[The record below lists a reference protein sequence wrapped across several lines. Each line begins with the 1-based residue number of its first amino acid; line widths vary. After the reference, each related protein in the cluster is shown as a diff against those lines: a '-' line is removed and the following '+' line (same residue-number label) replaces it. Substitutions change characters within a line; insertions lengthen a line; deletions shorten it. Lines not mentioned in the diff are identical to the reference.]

1 MASAAAMGFRMRM
14 RPVLTLAFLAFLL
27 PVLRADTYFVTIAG
41 LGGTPEYEKQF
52 EQWAAEVNRALLVN
66 GPACHVTTLKGAGA
80 TKSAINDLLGR
91 MAAEVKPDDAFTL
104 LLIGHGTYD
113 GTNYKFNVPGPDITA
128 EELAALVDRIPASR
142 QLVVNTTSASGAS
155 LPALAK
161 KGRVVITATK
171 SGTEKNVTIFARYW
185 IEAIENLTA
194 DTDKNGSVSALEA
207 YRYAQSKTAA
217 YFQNEKLL
225 ATEHAMLDDTGAK
238 DGVRDPSP
246 ANAQGQRAA
255 AFWLIKPPA
264 NAAIASNPQKQKL
277 LARKEELEASI
288 DRLKY
293 KKAAMPPDEYK
304 KQLSA
309 LLLDL
314 ARTQAEIDQ

>member
-1 MASAAAMGFRMRM
+1 MKRRRDGEGVIYR
-14 RPVLTLAFLAFLL
+14 TLLLFCLLAISSSL
-27 PVLRADTYFVTIAG
+27 LRADSYFVTIAG

-52 EQWAAEVNRALLVN
+52 EQWAAEINHALTVN
-66 GPACHVTTLKGAGA
+66 GPACHVTTLKGASA
-80 TKSAINDLLGR
+80 TKSAIHELLSR

-104 LLIGHGTYD
+104 ALIGHGTYD

-128 EELAALVDRIPASR
+128 GELEALIDRIPASR

-207 YRYAQSKTAA
+207 FRYAQSKTAA

-293 KKAAMPPDEYK
+293 RKAAMPPDEYK
-304 KQLSA
+304 KQLST

>member
-1 MASAAAMGFRMRM
+1 MRLRSA
-14 RPVLTLAFLAFLL
+14 LAFALVAFSL
-27 PVLRADTYFVTIAG
+27 PALRADTYFVTLAG

-52 EQWAAEVNRALLVN
+52 EQWAAEINHALLVN

-80 TKSAINDLLGR
+80 TKSAIHDLLTR
-91 MAAEVKPDDAFTL
+91 MSTEVKPGDAFTL

-128 EELAALVDRIPASR
+128 EELAALLDRISATR

-155 LPALAK
+155 LSVLAK
-161 KGRVVITATK
+161 KGRIVITATK

-207 YRYAQSKTAA
+207 FRYAESKTAA

-238 DGVRDPSP
+238 EGVRDPSP
-246 ANAQGQRAA
+246 ANAQGQRAG

-277 LARKEELEASI
+277 LARKEELEAAI